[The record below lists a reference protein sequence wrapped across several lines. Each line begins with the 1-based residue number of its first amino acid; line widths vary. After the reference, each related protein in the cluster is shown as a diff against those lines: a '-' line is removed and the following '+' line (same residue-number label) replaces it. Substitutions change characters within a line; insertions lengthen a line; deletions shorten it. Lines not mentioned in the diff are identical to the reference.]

1 MNPINLHITYL
12 DGSKAEASA
21 SAPDFVAFER
31 HFQKSVQTFS
41 KDVHLEYLLFLSWN
55 ALNRRKETKLDFD
68 EWIDTVANVGV
79 DDPKA

>member
-1 MNPINLHITYL
+1 MNPITLHITYL
-12 DGSKAEASA
+12 DGSTADASA

-31 HFQKSVQTFS
+31 KFELSVQTFS
-41 KDVHLEYLLFLSWN
+41 KDVRLEYLLFLAWN

-68 EWIDTVANVGV
+68 EWIETVDNVGV